1 LNSEAILEATGLWE
15 TARTAKLLGAPCL
28 PDATGDSQFKA
39 VKTLLQDRKI
49 YHRVIGIVFG
59 TRASN
64 TGMLKGAASLMEKD
78 LKTAK
83 FWIACR
89 HHMYEVHIKHAADLV
104 LENGTRHLSPCFV
117 SLRKFSLNLITTQT
131 TIAF

>member
-1 LNSEAILEATGLWE
+1 MGNRWKQRNYLVLLL
-15 TARTAKLLGAPCL
+15 ARCH
-28 PDATGDSQFKA
+28 SQFKA

-78 LKTAK
+78 IKTAK

-104 LENGTRHLSPCFV
+104 LENGTRHLSPCFI